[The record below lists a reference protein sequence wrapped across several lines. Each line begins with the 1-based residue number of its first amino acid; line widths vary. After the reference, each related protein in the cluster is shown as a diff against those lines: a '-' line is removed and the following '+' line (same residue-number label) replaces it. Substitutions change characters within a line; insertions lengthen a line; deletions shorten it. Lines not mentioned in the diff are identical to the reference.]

1 MTILMYEISND
12 LIKRNGRLPRRR
24 EMVHK
29 NFVQNQPKGI
39 GIYRKRNI
47 IYCYLVSTISNN
59 KIFIFI
65 RFIIILTYYKIVQ
78 LFIIYILIQ
87 LIK

>member
-1 MTILMYEISND
+1 MYEISNN

-39 GIYRKRNI
+39 EIYRKRNI
-47 IYCYLVSTISNN
+47 IYCYLVSTISYN